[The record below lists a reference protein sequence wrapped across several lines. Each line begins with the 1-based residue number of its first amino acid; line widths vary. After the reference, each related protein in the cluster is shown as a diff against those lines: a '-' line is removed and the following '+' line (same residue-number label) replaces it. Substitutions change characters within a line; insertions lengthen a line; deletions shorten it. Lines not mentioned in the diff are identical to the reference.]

1 MENAVELLRN
11 LAGVMFWGLTD
22 LFLGTCWLAL
32 IFGILLSVIK
42 GFRKDE

>member
-22 LFLGTCWLAL
+22 LFLGACWLAL

-42 GFRKDE
+42 GFRNDD